1 MIALAAV
8 LDYTNAIR
16 FTYGDEI
23 DAWYYGGGAMSQT
36 LSDKFRAWMLHTGH
50 WSVEQTYIREEHSHN
65 LERAQD

>member
-23 DAWYYGGGAMSQT
+23 DAWYNGGGAMSQT
-36 LSDKFRAWMLHTGH
+36 LSDRFRQWMKHTGH
-50 WSVEQTYIREEHSHN
+50 SSTEQAYIREEHSHN
-65 LERAQD
+65 LARAQD